1 MTDVVLAGGCFWCLD
16 AVYRQFR
23 GVEESVCGYTGGDTP
38 DPDYRSVCSGATGHQ
53 EALKLSFDPQVIDLD
68 TVLDIF
74 FTSHDPTSW
83 DRQGA
88 DTGSQYRSVLFYADE
103 QQREAFERAVA
114 RAQQLYPSP
123 IVTEI
128 KPLGVF
134 YEAEEYHQNYYAL
147 NPAQGYCAFVVSP
160 KVAQA
165 RRNFCASAPLA
176 GASGSVEVYSVVHP
190 VAVFY
195 CVAATGCLRMRPAI
209 CCSSAFW
216 GCYKVRR
223 V

>member
-23 GVEESVCGYTGGDTP
+23 GVEASVCGYTGGDTP
-38 DPDYRSVCSGATGHQ
+38 DPDYRSVCSGTTGHQ
-53 EALKLSFDPQVIDLD
+53 EALKLSFDPQVIGLD

-114 RAQQLYPSP
+114 RAQQLYSSP

-165 RRNFCASAPLA
+165 RRNFAHL
-176 GASGSVEVYSVVHP
+176 
-190 VAVFY
+190 
-195 CVAATGCLRMRPAI
+195 LR
-209 CCSSAFW
+209 
-216 GCYKVRR
+216 
-223 V
+223 

>member
-16 AVYRQFR
+16 AVYRQFC
-23 GVEESVCGYTGGDTP
+23 GVEVSVCGYTGGDTP
-38 DPDYRSVCSGATGHQ
+38 DPNYRSVCSGTTGHQ
-53 EALKLSFDPQVIDLD
+53 EAVKLSFDPQVIDLD

-114 RAQQLYPSP
+114 
-123 IVTEI
+123 
-128 KPLGVF
+128 F

-165 RRNFCASAPLA
+165 RRNFAHL
-176 GASGSVEVYSVVHP
+176 
-190 VAVFY
+190 
-195 CVAATGCLRMRPAI
+195 LR
-209 CCSSAFW
+209 
-216 GCYKVRR
+216 
-223 V
+223 

>member
-1 MTDVVLAGGCFWCLD
+1 M
-16 AVYRQFR
+16 
-23 GVEESVCGYTGGDTP
+23 
-38 DPDYRSVCSGATGHQ
+38 
-53 EALKLSFDPQVIDLD
+53 IDLD

-114 RAQQLYPSP
+114 RAQQLYSSP

-165 RRNFCASAPLA
+165 RRNFAHL
-176 GASGSVEVYSVVHP
+176 
-190 VAVFY
+190 
-195 CVAATGCLRMRPAI
+195 LR
-209 CCSSAFW
+209 
-216 GCYKVRR
+216 
-223 V
+223 

>member
-23 GVEESVCGYTGGDTP
+23 GVEASVCGYTGGDTP

-88 DTGSQYRSVLFYADE
+88 DTWFTV
-103 QQREAFERAVA
+103 
-114 RAQQLYPSP
+114 
-123 IVTEI
+123 
-128 KPLGVF
+128 
-134 YEAEEYHQNYYAL
+134 
-147 NPAQGYCAFVVSP
+147 
-160 KVAQA
+160 
-165 RRNFCASAPLA
+165 
-176 GASGSVEVYSVVHP
+176 P
-190 VAVFY
+190 VRCF
-195 CVAATGCLRMRPAI
+195 
-209 CCSSAFW
+209 F
-216 GCYKVRR
+216 
-223 V
+223 

>member
-1 MTDVVLAGGCFWCLD
+1 MLFLPAAASGAWMRCTASSAALRRASAATRAAIL
-16 AVYRQFR
+16 
-23 GVEESVCGYTGGDTP
+23 
-38 DPDYRSVCSGATGHQ
+38 PDYRSVCSGATGHQ

-114 RAQQLYPSP
+114 RAQQLYSSP

-160 KVAQA
+160 KVAHA
-165 RRNFCASAPLA
+165 RRNFAHL
-176 GASGSVEVYSVVHP
+176 
-190 VAVFY
+190 
-195 CVAATGCLRMRPAI
+195 LR
-209 CCSSAFW
+209 
-216 GCYKVRR
+216 
-223 V
+223 

>member
-1 MTDVVLAGGCFWCLD
+1 MAEIVLAGGCFWCLD

-23 GVEESVCGYTGGDTP
+23 GVKASVCGYTGGVTP
-38 DPDYRSVCSGATGHQ
+38 DPDYRSVCSGPTGHQ
-53 EALKLSFDPQVIDLD
+53 EALKVTFDPQVIGLD

-114 RAQQLYPSP
+114 RAQQLYSSP
-123 IVTEI
+123 IVTQI

-160 KVAQA
+160 KVAKA
-165 RRNFCASAPLA
+165 RRAFSHL
-176 GASGSVEVYSVVHP
+176 
-190 VAVFY
+190 
-195 CVAATGCLRMRPAI
+195 LR
-209 CCSSAFW
+209 
-216 GCYKVRR
+216 
-223 V
+223 

>member
-23 GVEESVCGYTGGDTP
+23 GVEASVCGYTGGDTL
-38 DPDYRSVCSGATGHQ
+38 DPDYRSVCSGTTGHQ
-53 EALKLSFDPQVIDLD
+53 EALKLIFDPQVIDLD
-68 TVLDIF
+68 TVLYIF

-114 RAQQLYPSP
+114 RAQQLYSSP

-165 RRNFCASAPLA
+165 RRNFAHL
-176 GASGSVEVYSVVHP
+176 
-190 VAVFY
+190 
-195 CVAATGCLRMRPAI
+195 LR
-209 CCSSAFW
+209 
-216 GCYKVRR
+216 
-223 V
+223 

>member
-16 AVYRQFR
+16 AVYRQFC
-23 GVEESVCGYTGGDTP
+23 GVEVSVCGYTGGDTP
-38 DPDYRSVCSGATGHQ
+38 DPNYRSVCSGTTGHQ
-53 EALKLSFDPQVIDLD
+53 EAVKLSFDPQVIDLD

-103 QQREAFERAVA
+103 QQREAFE
-114 RAQQLYPSP
+114 
-123 IVTEI
+123 
-128 KPLGVF
+128 
-134 YEAEEYHQNYYAL
+134 L

-165 RRNFCASAPLA
+165 RRNFAHL
-176 GASGSVEVYSVVHP
+176 
-190 VAVFY
+190 
-195 CVAATGCLRMRPAI
+195 LR
-209 CCSSAFW
+209 
-216 GCYKVRR
+216 
-223 V
+223 

>member
-1 MTDVVLAGGCFWCLD
+1 M
-16 AVYRQFR
+16 
-23 GVEESVCGYTGGDTP
+23 
-38 DPDYRSVCSGATGHQ
+38 
-53 EALKLSFDPQVIDLD
+53 
-68 TVLDIF
+68 LDIF

-114 RAQQLYPSP
+114 RAQQLYSSP

-147 NPAQGYCAFVVSP
+147 NPVQGYCAFVVSP

-165 RRNFCASAPLA
+165 RRNFAHL
-176 GASGSVEVYSVVHP
+176 
-190 VAVFY
+190 
-195 CVAATGCLRMRPAI
+195 LR
-209 CCSSAFW
+209 
-216 GCYKVRR
+216 
-223 V
+223 

>member
-23 GVEESVCGYTGGDTP
+23 GVEASVCGYTGGETP

-134 YEAEEYHQNYYAL
+134 YEAEDYHQNYYAL

-160 KVAQA
+160 KVAHA
-165 RRNFCASAPLA
+165 RRNFAHL
-176 GASGSVEVYSVVHP
+176 
-190 VAVFY
+190 
-195 CVAATGCLRMRPAI
+195 LR
-209 CCSSAFW
+209 
-216 GCYKVRR
+216 
-223 V
+223 